1 MVMPS
6 IFRAGTC
13 FMGFRAWNSLENC
26 GDKVLVGRRPG
37 LTWLK
42 QNQASR
48 KTPGPLSTLEPR
60 PLGKALAPRPKVMPG
75 RSVQYPYPQGL
86 LSYRLHP
93 NGLAKCT
100 SHAGH
105 QGISR
110 GPSRGQGPTHY
121 PPSWGQALRA
131 RLRSGAWSL
140 GPSSGSSS
148 YTACHPVSSGLWTM
162 RLPFWGAEVC
172 TPYWSLSKA
181 SNSYIV
187 AWGHSPYLLA
197 PILYQVDGHCLIV
210 DAFQGQS

>member
-1 MVMPS
+1 MDSHPAALVSPYGQSPFTSPNKQPAFLPPTNVYHAGRYSPRGPRAISSPALTDWPMVMPS

-37 LTWLK
+37 LTSLK

-48 KTPGPLSTLEPR
+48 KTPGPLPTLEPR
-60 PLGKALAPRPKVMPG
+60 PLGKALAPRPKVTPG
-75 RSVQYPYPQGL
+75 CSVQYPHPQGL
-86 LSYRLHP
+86 LRYRLQP

-105 QGISR
+105 HGKSR
-110 GPSRGQGPTHY
+110 GPSMGQGPTHY
-121 PPSWGQALRA
+121 PPSWGPALRA

-148 YTACHPVSSGLWTM
+148 
-162 RLPFWGAEVC
+162 
-172 TPYWSLSKA
+172 
-181 SNSYIV
+181 
-187 AWGHSPYLLA
+187 
-197 PILYQVDGHCLIV
+197 
-210 DAFQGQS
+210 